1 MGQKLSVRGES
12 VTAGVT
18 AAAAKRKN
26 LELLLQL
33 RGKMKGCGMD
43 KKSLDGGEGG
53 LALDARVARDTRQQN
68 SQ

>member
-1 MGQKLSVRGES
+1 MGQKLIVRGES
-12 VTAGVT
+12 VAAGVT
-18 AAAAKRKN
+18 AAAAKRQN

-43 KKSLDGGEGG
+43 KKGLDGGEGS
-53 LALDARVARDTRQQN
+53 LALDARVARDTRQHN